1 MKEKQQHIT
10 DRNESGLS
18 NLTDEELWVSS
29 AVADDTQQYDVD
41 QAFERFRKRTGLDQS
56 GGKQSYKWYRTWSVA
71 AVAIVLLGLITVTAY
86 WQGSRQ
92 IQSNFSDIVVEAPLG
107 SKTKL
112 TLPDGSTVWLNAGS
126 KMVYS
131 QGFGVSDR
139 KLAFQG
145 EGYFEVEKSDEMPF
159 LVQTHDVNV
168 TVVGTK
174 FNFRNY
180 PEDEEAVVELLEG
193 KVALENQLKEE
204 AVRYLSP
211 NEKMVLHKATG
222 EMDIT
227 SAKVKEA
234 TLWTENILLFDE
246 DLLPDIVRELERS
259 YHVQIE
265 IDNEDLKQA
274 RFYGQFNQL
283 EQNIFDVLDMFSE
296 TGKLKYHEE
305 GKVIYLK

>member
-29 AVADDTQQYDVD
+29 AVADETQQYDVD

-56 GGKQSYKWYRTWSVA
+56 GRQSYKWYRTWSVA

-92 IQSNFSDIVVEAPLG
+92 VQSNFSDIVVEAPLG

-131 QGFGVSDR
+131 QGFGVRDR
-139 KLAFQG
+139 RLAFQG
-145 EGYFEVEKSDEMPF
+145 EGYFEVEKNDEMPF

-204 AVRYLSP
+204 SVRYLSP

-222 EMDIT
+222 KMDIT

-246 DLLPDIVRELERS
+246 DLLPDIVRKLERS
-259 YHVQIE
+259 YHVRIE
-265 IDNEDLKQA
+265 IENEDLKQA

-283 EQNIFDVLDMFSE
+283 EQNIYEVLDMLVE
-296 TGKLKYHEE
+296 TGRLEYQEKD
-305 GKVIYLK
+305 KVIYLK

>member
-56 GGKQSYKWYRTWSVA
+56 GKQSYKWYRTWSVA

-126 KMVYS
+126 KMIYS

-139 KLAFQG
+139 RLAFQG
-145 EGYFEVEKSDEMPF
+145 EGYFEVEKNDEMPF

-246 DLLPDIVRELERS
+246 DLLPDIVRKLERS
-259 YHVQIE
+259 YHVRIE
-265 IDNEDLKQA
+265 IENEDLKQA

-283 EQNIFDVLDMFSE
+283 EQNIYEVLDMLVE
-296 TGKLKYHEE
+296 TGRLEYQEKD
-305 GKVIYLK
+305 KVIYLK

>member
-56 GGKQSYKWYRTWSVA
+56 GRQSYKWYRTWSVA
-71 AVAIVLLGLITVTAY
+71 AVAIVLLGLITITAY

-92 IQSNFSDIVVEAPLG
+92 IQSIFSDIVVEAPLG

-126 KMVYS
+126 KMIYS

-139 KLAFQG
+139 RLAFQG
-145 EGYFEVEKSDEMPF
+145 EGYFEVEKNDEMPF

-204 AVRYLSP
+204 SVRYLSP

-222 EMDIT
+222 KMDIT

-265 IDNEDLKQA
+265 IENEDLKQI
-274 RFYGQFNQL
+274 RFYGQFNLL
-283 EQNIFDVLDMFSE
+283 EQNIYEVLDMLVE
-296 TGKLKYHEE
+296 TGRLEYQEKD
-305 GKVIYLK
+305 KVIYLK

>member
-1 MKEKQQHIT
+1 MIEKQQHIT

-56 GGKQSYKWYRTWSVA
+56 GRQSYKWYRTWSVA

-131 QGFGVSDR
+131 QGFGVRDR
-139 KLAFQG
+139 RLAFQG
-145 EGYFEVEKSDEMPF
+145 EGYFEVEKNDEMPF

-204 AVRYLSP
+204 SVRYLSP

-246 DLLPDIVRELERS
+246 DLLPDIVRKLERS
-259 YHVQIE
+259 YHVRIE
-265 IDNEDLKQA
+265 IENEDLKQA

-283 EQNIFDVLDMFSE
+283 EQNIYEVLDMLVE
-296 TGKLKYHEE
+296 TGRLEYQEKD
-305 GKVIYLK
+305 KVIYLK

>member
-56 GGKQSYKWYRTWSVA
+56 GRQSYKWYRTWSVA

-139 KLAFQG
+139 RLAFQG
-145 EGYFEVEKSDEMPF
+145 EGYFEVEKNDEMPF

-246 DLLPDIVRELERS
+246 DLLPDIVRKLERS
-259 YHVQIE
+259 YHVRIE
-265 IDNEDLKQA
+265 IENEDLKQA

-283 EQNIFDVLDMFSE
+283 EQNIYEVLDMLVE
-296 TGKLKYHEE
+296 TGRLEYQEKD
-305 GKVIYLK
+305 KVIYLK

>member
-29 AVADDTQQYDVD
+29 AVADETQQYDVD

-56 GGKQSYKWYRTWSVA
+56 GRQSYKWYRTWSVA

-92 IQSNFSDIVVEAPLG
+92 VQSNFSDIVVQAPLG

-139 KLAFQG
+139 RLAFQG
-145 EGYFEVEKSDEMPF
+145 EGYFEVEKNDEMPF

-204 AVRYLSP
+204 SVRYLSP

-222 EMDIT
+222 KMDIT

-246 DLLPDIVRELERS
+246 DLLPDIVRKLERS
-259 YHVQIE
+259 YHVRIE
-265 IDNEDLKQA
+265 IENEDLKQA

-283 EQNIFDVLDMFSE
+283 EQNIYEVLDMLVE
-296 TGKLKYHEE
+296 TGRLEYQEKD
-305 GKVIYLK
+305 KVIYLK

>member
-56 GGKQSYKWYRTWSVA
+56 GKQSYKWYRTWSVA

-139 KLAFQG
+139 RLAFQG
-145 EGYFEVEKSDEMPF
+145 EGYFEVEKNDEMPF

-227 SAKVKEA
+227 STKVKEA

-265 IDNEDLKQA
+265 IENEDLKQT

-283 EQNIFDVLDMFSE
+283 EQNIYDVLDMLSE

>member
-41 QAFERFRKRTGLDQS
+41 QAFERFRKRTGLEQS
-56 GGKQSYKWYRTWSVA
+56 SRQSYKWDRTWSVA
-71 AVAIVLLGLITVTAY
+71 AEAIVLLGLITVTAY

-139 KLAFQG
+139 RLAFQG
-145 EGYFEVEKSDEMPF
+145 EGYFEVEKNDEMPF

-168 TVVGTK
+168 IVVGTK

-204 AVRYLSP
+204 SVRYLSP

-265 IDNEDLKQA
+265 IENEDLKQT
-274 RFYGQFNQL
+274 RFYGQFNQF
-283 EQNIFDVLDMFSE
+283 EQNIYDVLDMLSE

>member
-56 GGKQSYKWYRTWSVA
+56 GRQSYKWYRTWSVA

-139 KLAFQG
+139 RLAFQG
-145 EGYFEVEKSDEMPF
+145 EGYFEVEKNDEMPF

-204 AVRYLSP
+204 SVRYLSP

-265 IDNEDLKQA
+265 IENEDLKQT

-283 EQNIFDVLDMFSE
+283 EQNIYEVLDMLSE

>member
-56 GGKQSYKWYRTWSVA
+56 GRQSYKWYRTWSVA

-131 QGFGVSDR
+131 QGFGVRDR
-139 KLAFQG
+139 RLAFQG
-145 EGYFEVEKSDEMPF
+145 EGYFEVEKNDEMPF

-265 IDNEDLKQA
+265 IENEDLKQT

-283 EQNIFDVLDMFSE
+283 EQNIYDVLDMLSE

>member
-41 QAFERFRKRTGLDQS
+41 QAFERFRKRTGLDQA
-56 GGKQSYKWYRTWSVA
+56 GRQSYKWYRTWSVA
-71 AVAIVLLGLITVTAY
+71 AVAIVLLGFITITAY

-139 KLAFQG
+139 RLAFQG
-145 EGYFEVEKSDEMPF
+145 EGYFEVEKNDEMPF
-159 LVQTHDVNV
+159 QVQTHDVNV

-180 PEDEEAVVELLEG
+180 PEDEEVVVELLEG

-246 DLLPDIVRELERS
+246 DLLPDIVRKLERS
-259 YHVQIE
+259 YHVRIE
-265 IDNEDLKQA
+265 IENEDLKQA

-283 EQNIFDVLDMFSE
+283 EQNIYEVLDMLVE
-296 TGKLKYHEE
+296 TGRLEYQEKD
-305 GKVIYLK
+305 KVIYLK

>member
-56 GGKQSYKWYRTWSVA
+56 GRQSYKWYRTWSVA

-139 KLAFQG
+139 RLAFQG
-145 EGYFEVEKSDEMPF
+145 EGYFEVEKNDEMSF

-227 SAKVKEA
+227 STKVKEA

-246 DLLPDIVRELERS
+246 DLLPDIVRKLERS

-265 IDNEDLKQA
+265 IENEDLKQT

-283 EQNIFDVLDMFSE
+283 EQNIYDVLDMLSE

>member
-41 QAFERFRKRTGLDQS
+41 QAFERFRKRTGFDQS
-56 GGKQSYKWYRTWSVA
+56 GRQSYKWYRTWSVA

-126 KMVYS
+126 KMIYS

-139 KLAFQG
+139 RLAFQG
-145 EGYFEVEKSDEMPF
+145 EGYFEVEKNDEMPF

-193 KVALENQLKEE
+193 KVALENPLKEE

-222 EMDIT
+222 KMDIT
-227 SAKVKEA
+227 SAKVKEV

-265 IDNEDLKQA
+265 IENEDLKQT

-283 EQNIFDVLDMFSE
+283 EQNIYDVLGMLSE

>member
-56 GGKQSYKWYRTWSVA
+56 GRQSYKWYRTWSVA

-139 KLAFQG
+139 RLAFQG
-145 EGYFEVEKSDEMPF
+145 EGYFEVEKNDEMPF

-204 AVRYLSP
+204 AVRYLPP
-211 NEKMVLHKATG
+211 NKKMVLHKATG

-234 TLWTENILLFDE
+234 ILWTENILLFDE

-265 IDNEDLKQA
+265 IENEDLKQT

-283 EQNIFDVLDMFSE
+283 EQNIYEVLDMLSE
-296 TGKLKYHEE
+296 TGKLKYREE

>member
-56 GGKQSYKWYRTWSVA
+56 GRQSYKWYRTWSVA

-139 KLAFQG
+139 RLAFQG
-145 EGYFEVEKSDEMPF
+145 EGYFEVEKNDEMPF

-168 TVVGTK
+168 TVIGTK

-204 AVRYLSP
+204 SVRYLSP

-222 EMDIT
+222 KMDIT
-227 SAKVKEA
+227 SAKVKEV

-265 IDNEDLKQA
+265 IENEDLKQT

-283 EQNIFDVLDMFSE
+283 EQNIYDVLDMLSE

>member
-56 GGKQSYKWYRTWSVA
+56 GRQSYKWYRTWSVA

-112 TLPDGSTVWLNAGS
+112 ILPDGSTVWLNAGS
-126 KMVYS
+126 KMIYS

-139 KLAFQG
+139 RLAFQG
-145 EGYFEVEKSDEMPF
+145 EGYFEVEKNDEMPF

-180 PEDEEAVVELLEG
+180 PEHEEAVVELLEG

-204 AVRYLSP
+204 SVRYLSP

-222 EMDIT
+222 KMDIT

-265 IDNEDLKQA
+265 IENEDLKQT

-283 EQNIFDVLDMFSE
+283 EQNIYEVLDMLVE
-296 TGKLKYHEE
+296 TGRLEYQEKD
-305 GKVIYLK
+305 KVIYLK

>member
-56 GGKQSYKWYRTWSVA
+56 GKQSYKWYRTWSVA

-139 KLAFQG
+139 RLAFQG
-145 EGYFEVEKSDEMPF
+145 EGYFEVEKNDEMPF

-204 AVRYLSP
+204 SVRYLSP

-222 EMDIT
+222 KMDIT

-265 IDNEDLKQA
+265 IENEDLKQT

-283 EQNIFDVLDMFSE
+283 EQNIYDVLDMLSE

>member
-56 GGKQSYKWYRTWSVA
+56 GRQSYKWYRTWSVA

-139 KLAFQG
+139 RLAFQG
-145 EGYFEVEKSDEMPF
+145 EGYFEVEKNDEMPF

-227 SAKVKEA
+227 STKVKEA

-246 DLLPDIVRELERS
+246 DLLPDIVRKLERS
-259 YHVQIE
+259 YHVRIE
-265 IDNEDLKQA
+265 IENEDLKQT

-283 EQNIFDVLDMFSE
+283 EQNIYDVLDMLSE

>member
-10 DRNESGLS
+10 DRNESGLR

-41 QAFERFRKRTGLDQS
+41 QAFVRFRKRTGLDQS
-56 GGKQSYKWYRTWSVA
+56 GKQSYKWYRTWSVA

-139 KLAFQG
+139 RLAFQG
-145 EGYFEVEKSDEMPF
+145 EGYFEVEKNDEMPF

-204 AVRYLSP
+204 SVRYLSP

-222 EMDIT
+222 KMDIT

-265 IDNEDLKQA
+265 IENEDLKQT

-283 EQNIFDVLDMFSE
+283 EQNIYDVLDMLSE

>member
-1 MKEKQQHIT
+1 MIEKQQHIT

-56 GGKQSYKWYRTWSVA
+56 GRQSYKWYRTWSVA

-139 KLAFQG
+139 RLAFQG
-145 EGYFEVEKSDEMPF
+145 EGYFEVEKNDEMPF

-265 IDNEDLKQA
+265 IENEDLKQT

-283 EQNIFDVLDMFSE
+283 EQNIYDVLVMLSE

>member
-56 GGKQSYKWYRTWSVA
+56 GRQSYKWYRTWSVA

-139 KLAFQG
+139 RLAFQG
-145 EGYFEVEKSDEMPF
+145 EGYFEVEKNDEMPF

-204 AVRYLSP
+204 SVRYLSP

-227 SAKVKEA
+227 STKVKEA

-246 DLLPDIVRELERS
+246 DLLPDIIRKLERS

-265 IDNEDLKQA
+265 IENEDLKQT

-283 EQNIFDVLDMFSE
+283 EQNIYDVLDMLSE

>member
-56 GGKQSYKWYRTWSVA
+56 GRQSYKWYRTWSVA

-139 KLAFQG
+139 RLAFQG
-145 EGYFEVEKSDEMPF
+145 EGYFEVEKNDEMPF

-168 TVVGTK
+168 IVVGTK

-193 KVALENQLKEE
+193 KVALENPLKEE

-222 EMDIT
+222 KMDIT

-265 IDNEDLKQA
+265 IENEDLKQT

-283 EQNIFDVLDMFSE
+283 EQNIYDVLDMLSE

>member
-56 GGKQSYKWYRTWSVA
+56 GRQSYKWYRTWSVA

-126 KMVYS
+126 KMIYS

-139 KLAFQG
+139 RLAFQG
-145 EGYFEVEKSDEMPF
+145 EGYFEVEKNDEMPF

-168 TVVGTK
+168 IVVGTK

-193 KVALENQLKEE
+193 KVALENQLKED

-265 IDNEDLKQA
+265 IENEDLKQT

-283 EQNIFDVLDMFSE
+283 EQNIYDVLDMLSE

>member
-56 GGKQSYKWYRTWSVA
+56 GRQSYKWYRTWSVA

-139 KLAFQG
+139 RLAFQG
-145 EGYFEVEKSDEMPF
+145 EGYFEVEKNDEMPF

-204 AVRYLSP
+204 SVRYLSP

-222 EMDIT
+222 KMDIT

-265 IDNEDLKQA
+265 IENEDLKQT

-283 EQNIFDVLDMFSE
+283 EQTIYDVLDMLSE

>member
-56 GGKQSYKWYRTWSVA
+56 GRQSYKWYRTWSVA

-139 KLAFQG
+139 RLAFQG
-145 EGYFEVEKSDEMPF
+145 EGYFEVEKNDEVPF

-227 SAKVKEA
+227 SAKVKEV
-234 TLWTENILLFDE
+234 TLWTKNILLFDE
-246 DLLPDIVRELERS
+246 DLLPDIVRKLERS
-259 YHVQIE
+259 YHVRIE
-265 IDNEDLKQA
+265 IENEDLKQA

-283 EQNIFDVLDMFSE
+283 EQNIYDVLDMLSE

>member
-10 DRNESGLS
+10 DRKESGLR

-29 AVADDTQQYDVD
+29 VVADDTHQYDVD
-41 QAFERFRKRTGLDQS
+41 QAFERFRERTGLDQS
-56 GGKQSYKWYRTWSVA
+56 GRQSYKWYRTWSVA

-139 KLAFQG
+139 RLAFQG
-145 EGYFEVEKSDEMPF
+145 EGYFEVEKNDEMPF

-204 AVRYLSP
+204 SVRYLSP

-222 EMDIT
+222 KMDIT
-227 SAKVKEA
+227 SAKVKEV

-265 IDNEDLKQA
+265 IENEDLKQT

-283 EQNIFDVLDMFSE
+283 EQNIYDVLDMLSE

>member
-56 GGKQSYKWYRTWSVA
+56 GRQSYKWYRTWSVA

-139 KLAFQG
+139 RLAFQG
-145 EGYFEVEKSDEMPF
+145 EGYFEVEKNDEMPF

-259 YHVQIE
+259 YHVQIKIE
-265 IDNEDLKQA
+265 NEDLKQT

-283 EQNIFDVLDMFSE
+283 EQNIYDVLDMLSE

>member
-56 GGKQSYKWYRTWSVA
+56 GRQSYKWYRTWSVA

-126 KMVYS
+126 KMIYS

-139 KLAFQG
+139 RLAFQG
-145 EGYFEVEKSDEMPF
+145 EGYFEVEKNDEMPF

-204 AVRYLSP
+204 SVRYLSP

-222 EMDIT
+222 KMDIT
-227 SAKVKEA
+227 SAKVKEV

-265 IDNEDLKQA
+265 IENEDLKQT

-283 EQNIFDVLDMFSE
+283 EQNIYDVLDMLSE

>member
-29 AVADDTQQYDVD
+29 VVADDTQQYDVD

-56 GGKQSYKWYRTWSVA
+56 GRQSYKWYRTWSVA

-139 KLAFQG
+139 RLAFQG
-145 EGYFEVEKSDEMPF
+145 EGYFEVEKNDEMPF

-193 KVALENQLKEE
+193 KVALENQLKGEV
-204 AVRYLSP
+204 VRYLSP
-211 NEKMVLHKATG
+211 NEKMVLHKAIG

-265 IDNEDLKQA
+265 IENEDLKQT

-283 EQNIFDVLDMFSE
+283 EQNIYDVLDMLSE

>member
-41 QAFERFRKRTGLDQS
+41 QAFERFRKRTGLNQS
-56 GGKQSYKWYRTWSVA
+56 GRQSYKWYRTWSVA

-126 KMVYS
+126 KMIYS

-139 KLAFQG
+139 RLAFQG
-145 EGYFEVEKSDEMPF
+145 EGYFEVEKNDEMPF

-168 TVVGTK
+168 IVVGTK

-204 AVRYLSP
+204 SVRYLSP

-227 SAKVKEA
+227 STKVKEA

-265 IDNEDLKQA
+265 IENEDLKQT

-283 EQNIFDVLDMFSE
+283 EQNIYDVLDMLSE

>member
-56 GGKQSYKWYRTWSVA
+56 GRQSYKWYRTWSVA

-139 KLAFQG
+139 RLAFQG
-145 EGYFEVEKSDEMPF
+145 EGYFEVEKNDEMPF

-246 DLLPDIVRELERS
+246 DLLPDIVRKLERS
-259 YHVQIE
+259 YHVRIE
-265 IDNEDLKQA
+265 IENEDLKQS

-283 EQNIFDVLDMFSE
+283 EQNIYDVLDMLSE

>member
-56 GGKQSYKWYRTWSVA
+56 GRQSYKWYRTWSVA

-131 QGFGVSDR
+131 QGFGVRDR
-139 KLAFQG
+139 RLAFQG
-145 EGYFEVEKSDEMPF
+145 EGYFEVEKNDEMPF

-204 AVRYLSP
+204 SVRYLSP

-222 EMDIT
+222 KMDIT

-265 IDNEDLKQA
+265 IENEDLKQT

-283 EQNIFDVLDMFSE
+283 EQNIYEVLDMLSE

>member
-1 MKEKQQHIT
+1 MIEKQQHIT

-56 GGKQSYKWYRTWSVA
+56 GRQSYKWYRTWSVA

-139 KLAFQG
+139 RLAFQG
-145 EGYFEVEKSDEMPF
+145 EGYFEVEKNDEMPF

-265 IDNEDLKQA
+265 IENEDLKQT

-283 EQNIFDVLDMFSE
+283 EQNIYDVLDMLSE

>member
-56 GGKQSYKWYRTWSVA
+56 GRQSYKWYRTWSVA

-112 TLPDGSTVWLNAGS
+112 TLPDGSTIWLNAGS
-126 KMVYS
+126 KMIYS

-139 KLAFQG
+139 RLAFQG
-145 EGYFEVEKSDEMPF
+145 EGYFEVEKNDEMPF

-204 AVRYLSP
+204 SVRYLSP

-222 EMDIT
+222 KMDIT

-265 IDNEDLKQA
+265 IENEDLKQT

-283 EQNIFDVLDMFSE
+283 EQNIYDVLDMLSE

>member
-10 DRNESGLS
+10 YRNESGFS

-41 QAFERFRKRTGLDQS
+41 QAFERFRKRTGLDQA
-56 GGKQSYKWYRTWSVA
+56 GKQSYKWYRTWSVA

-139 KLAFQG
+139 RLAFQG
-145 EGYFEVEKSDEMPF
+145 EGYFEVEKNDEMPF

-168 TVVGTK
+168 IVVGTK

-227 SAKVKEA
+227 SAKVKEV

-265 IDNEDLKQA
+265 IENEDLKQT

-283 EQNIFDVLDMFSE
+283 EQNIYDVLDMLSE

>member
-56 GGKQSYKWYRTWSVA
+56 GKQSYKWYRTWSVA

-139 KLAFQG
+139 RLAFQG
-145 EGYFEVEKSDEMPF
+145 EGYFEVEKNDEMPF

-211 NEKMVLHKATG
+211 NEKMLLHKATG

-265 IDNEDLKQA
+265 IENEDLKQT

-283 EQNIFDVLDMFSE
+283 EQNIYDVLDMLSE

>member
-1 MKEKQQHIT
+1 MKEKQQHIA

-56 GGKQSYKWYRTWSVA
+56 GKQSYKWYRTWSVA
-71 AVAIVLLGLITVTAY
+71 AVSIVLLGLITVTAY

-126 KMVYS
+126 KMIYS

-139 KLAFQG
+139 RLAFQG
-145 EGYFEVEKSDEMPF
+145 EGYFEVEKNDEMPF

-204 AVRYLSP
+204 SVRYLPP

-246 DLLPDIVRELERS
+246 DLLPDIVRKLERS
-259 YHVQIE
+259 YHVRIE
-265 IDNEDLKQA
+265 IENEDLKQA

-283 EQNIFDVLDMFSE
+283 EQNIYEVLDMLVE
-296 TGKLKYHEE
+296 TGRLEYQEKD
-305 GKVIYLK
+305 KVIYLK